1 MARIV
6 YKTNV
11 RSINVGKDKYLV
23 KDKLNDRSIYKP
35 GDKQMRKFNP
45 DLQIIHGSLA
55 LFLSSK
61 SKGVDLFK
69 NDKNP
74 HAGGYINV

>member
-1 MARIV
+1 MAQIV
-6 YKTNV
+6 YKSNV

-23 KDKLNDRSIYKP
+23 KDKLNDRSIYKH
-35 GDKQMRKFNP
+35 GDKQMRKSNP

-61 SKGVDLFK
+61 VKVLTFSRTIKIHTQEG
-69 NDKNP
+69 
-74 HAGGYINV
+74 I